1 MNEKQT
7 QRNNSA
13 EWMKHFI
20 ILSWLRT
27 DYKKALQTLYLCP
40 CLNVDKICPMV
51 QSEIHHSQT

>member
-1 MNEKQT
+1 
-7 QRNNSA
+7 
-13 EWMKHFI
+13 MKHFI